1 MPGVGARRKE
11 NDMAEIKLDCPHC
24 GQHLEG
30 DEELCG
36 QTITCPSCNGE
47 IIIPAK
53 AAPARVAKVATL
65 TASAP
70 PAAAPPSPDE
80 ERQVFELKP
89 TAKAF
94 LGEIIFGILLIPV
107 FLVGLIILLNVWY
120 KTASLKYRLTT
131 QRLFVQKGLIAKH
144 LEELE
149 LFRVKD
155 VTVRQGILQRILGFG
170 TIIVLSTDDS
180 NPQTALI
187 GINKPVDV
195 KETIRNTFRA
205 SRKREGVRMAE
216 FIPS

>member
-1 MPGVGARRKE
+1 
-11 NDMAEIKLDCPHC
+11 MAEIKLDCPHC

-30 DEELCG
+30 DEELRG
-36 QTITCPSCNGE
+36 QKIKCPSCNGE

-53 AAPARVAKVATL
+53 AVPSPAAKVARIT
-65 TASAP
+65 TSAPP
-70 PAAAPPSPDE
+70 PAAATSADE

-94 LGEIIFGILLIPV
+94 LGQIILGVLLAPFIIGIIV
-107 FLVGLIILLNVWY
+107 LLNVWY
-120 KTASLKYRLTT
+120 KVVSLKYRLTT

-155 VTVRQGILQRILGFG
+155 VTVKQGILQRILGFG
-170 TIIVLSTDDS
+170 TIIVISTDDS
-180 NPQTALI
+180 NPQVQLI

-195 KETIRNTFRA
+195 KETIRNAFRGA
-205 SRKREGVRMAE
+205 RKREGMKMAE

>member
-1 MPGVGARRKE
+1 
-11 NDMAEIKLDCPHC
+11 MANIKLDCPHC

-36 QTITCPSCNGE
+36 KTITCPYCNGE

-53 AAPARVAKVATL
+53 AAPARVAKVAIL
-65 TASAP
+65 TASV

-94 LGEIIFGILLIPV
+94 LGEIILGILLIPA
-107 FLVGLIILLNVWY
+107 LIGLIILLNVWY
-120 KTASLKYRLTT
+120 KTVSLNYRLTT

-170 TIIVLSTDDS
+170 TIIVFSTDDS
-180 NPQTALI
+180 NPQTVMI
-187 GINKPVDV
+187 GIKKPIDV
-195 KETIRNTFRA
+195 KETIRSTFRE

-216 FIPS
+216 FMPS

>member
-1 MPGVGARRKE
+1 
-11 NDMAEIKLDCPHC
+11 MAEIKLDCPHC

-36 QTITCPSCNGE
+36 QTIKCPSCNGE

-53 AAPARVAKVATL
+53 AAPPPAAKVARIT
-65 TASAP
+65 TSAP
-70 PAAAPPSPDE
+70 PMAAAPSSDE
-80 ERQVFELKP
+80 EHQVFELKP

-107 FLVGLIILLNVWY
+107 FLIGLILLLNVWY
-120 KTASLKYRLTT
+120 KVVSLKYRLTT

-155 VTVRQGILQRILGFG
+155 VTVKQGILQRLLGFG

-180 NPQTALI
+180 NPQVLLI

-195 KETIRNTFRA
+195 KETIRNSFRA
-205 SRKREGVRMAE
+205 ARKREGVKMAE

>member
-1 MPGVGARRKE
+1 
-11 NDMAEIKLDCPHC
+11 MADITLDCPHC

-36 QTITCPSCNGE
+36 QKINCPSCNGE
-47 IIIPAK
+47 IIIPTK
-53 AAPARVAKVATL
+53 SVPPRVAKVAKVTV
-65 TASAP
+65 SAQPEVP
-70 PAAAPPSPDE
+70 PPGPDE

-94 LGEIIFGILLIPV
+94 LGEIIFGVLLIP
-107 FLVGLIILLNVWY
+107 FLIGLIILLNVWY
-120 KTASLKYRLTT
+120 KTASQKYRLTT

-155 VTVRQGILQRILGFG
+155 VTVKQGILQRIMGFG
-170 TIIVLSTDDS
+170 SISVLSTDDS
-180 NPQTALI
+180 NPQTVLI

-195 KETIRNTFRA
+195 KEKIRNAFRA
-205 SRKREGVRMAE
+205 ARKQEGVRMAE
-216 FIPS
+216 LIPS

>member
-1 MPGVGARRKE
+1 
-11 NDMAEIKLDCPHC
+11 MAEIKLDCPHC

-36 QTITCPSCNGE
+36 QKINCPSCNGE

-53 AAPARVAKVATL
+53 SAPRSDAKVARVT
-65 TASAP
+65 TSAP
-70 PAAAPPSPDE
+70 PPPAAVQNSDE
-80 ERQVFELKP
+80 EREVFALKP

-94 LGEIIFGILLIPV
+94 LGEIMLGILLIPV
-107 FLVGLIILLNVWY
+107 FLVGLILLLNVWY
-120 KTASLKYRLTT
+120 KVVSLKYRLTT

-155 VTVRQGILQRILGFG
+155 VTVKQGILQRILGFG
-170 TIIVLSTDDS
+170 TITVLSTDDS
-180 NPQTALI
+180 NPQVALI
-187 GINKPVDV
+187 GINKPADV
-195 KETIRNTFRA
+195 KETMRNAFRA
-205 SRKREGVRMAE
+205 ARKREGVRAAE